1 MGLSSHTDSGMPR
14 WHRAGRMLPALLF
27 VLLTQWVPPAAAVEM
42 PPTFLREPASRL
54 AELTKDRAIEMAEQR
69 FSARVVRADVMEV
82 EGRRVY
88 VLRLLSENGRVWT
101 VRVDAESGN
110 IT

>member
-1 MGLSSHTDSGMPR
+1 MGRSAQSDSGMPR
-14 WHRAGRMLPALLF
+14 WHRAGRNLPALLC
-27 VLLTQWVPPAAAVEM
+27 LLFLQWAPPAAALEL
-42 PPTFLREPASRL
+42 PPTLLREPASRL

-101 VRVDAESGN
+101 VRVDADSGN